1 MKGTSPKHL
10 REARGHSQVGVAAA
24 MRISQ
29 PAVSKLE
36 RRADIS
42 VVALGA
48 YIAALGGELDVSA
61 RFPDGVVPLAVGR
74 AARSS
79 EVVPLASR
87 EIRYAQRAPL
97 RKVAERPA
105 FVMPDDWAAEVVRIR
120 SLPPD
125 ARMEEVANFAEFY
138 AEAKRRA

>member
-1 MKGTSPKHL
+1 MKSTSPRHL

-42 VVALGA
+42 VGALRA
-48 YIAALGGELDVSA
+48 YIAAIGGALEVSA
-61 RFPDGVVPLAVGR
+61 RFPDGVVPLAVGWPTR
-74 AARSS
+74 GA
-79 EVVPLASR
+79 VPVPLASR
-87 EIRYAQRAPL
+87 DTRYTQRAPL

-105 FVMPDDWAAEVVRIR
+105 FVMPEDWAAEVVRIR

-125 ARMEEVANFAEFY
+125 ARMEEVANLTEFFAE
-138 AEAKRRA
+138 ARRRA